1 MAELLAGL
9 EGTAYSARVAV
20 STPAQIR
27 KAKESVRKAF
37 EMQIAGMGLSIVE
50 FLSTC
55 PTNWGM
61 KPLDA
66 QKRVL
71 GEMSE
76 YFPLGI
82 FKERKQAD
90 YA

>member
-1 MAELLAGL
+1 
-9 EGTAYSARVAV
+9 V

-27 KAKESVRKAF
+27 KAREAVRTAF
-37 EMQIAGMGLSIVE
+37 EMQLHGMGFSVVE

-61 KPLDA
+61 TPVDA

-71 GEMSE
+71 GEMSA

-90 YA
+90 FA